1 MEITQHGDTAKNN
14 IPLACHVTFLTFTW
28 KVTSSHSAIVFT
40 VPLKGVQIIT
50 LKITWAWTSFF
61 DSLLHTWAVI
71 WSLSTTYCPI
81 PVMRSVS
88 LSAVLWMFSLYRA
101 WSHENITAPS
111 GSSGIDRV
119 MGVRKSWFS
128 TVLTWPPTPPFHPLF
143 QPHGLSFLSPHHFP
157 LHLFQQQTLY
167 QEFSSGNMKKETD
180 S

>member
-1 MEITQHGDTAKNN
+1 MLPFWHSHGKSQALTQ
-14 IPLACHVTFLTFTW
+14 PSFLQFPSR
-28 KVTSSHSAIVFT
+28 VFRSLHLRSHE
-40 VPLKGVQIIT
+40 LG
-50 LKITWAWTSFF
+50 LSFF